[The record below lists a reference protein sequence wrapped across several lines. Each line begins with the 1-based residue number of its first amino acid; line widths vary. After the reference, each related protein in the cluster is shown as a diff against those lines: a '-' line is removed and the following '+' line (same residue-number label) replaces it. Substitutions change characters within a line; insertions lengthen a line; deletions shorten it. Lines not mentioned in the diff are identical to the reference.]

1 MHRLRRR
8 DAAEVAGSE
17 FLHPS
22 RLMVFMTFDTDFG
35 DSFER
40 ETESPDYFQCFSV
53 PSYEIGSDVLIY
65 ALTH

>member
-1 MHRLRRR
+1 MR
-8 DAAEVAGSE
+8 DNFDKKG
-17 FLHPS
+17 

-40 ETESPDYFQCFSV
+40 ETESPDYFQRFSV
-53 PSYEIGSDVLIY
+53 PAYEIASDVLIY